1 MNGLDIAILVLIILL
16 AIRGFSKGLIREV
29 FSIGGVVLGFFLA
42 LKFVQN
48 TTHFLGI
55 ENTTLAKVVAFTIV
69 FLAIVL
75 ITQIAGALLSRFL
88 RLIFLG
94 FVDRLL
100 GMVLGVL
107 EAMIIAGMIV
117 SVLARIKPI
126 KEYVYE
132 SRMGPFLVQM
142 FTGFSKKY
150 FEKGQAVI
158 EEKVKPAK
166 KLKEMADER
175 L

>member
-1 MNGLDIAILVLIILL
+1 MNGLDIALLVLVVLL

-29 FSIGGVVLGFFLA
+29 FSIGGVILGFYIA

-55 ENTTLAKVVAFTIV
+55 EDVTLAKVVGFIVVFLTIV
-69 FLAIVL
+69 VV
-75 ITQIAGALLSRFL
+75 TQIVGALLSRFL
-88 RLIFLG
+88 KLIFLG

-100 GMVLGVL
+100 GMVLGML

-117 SVLARIKPI
+117 SVLARIKPV

-132 SRMGPFLVQM
+132 SRIGPFLVQI
-142 FTGFSKKY
+142 FTGFGERY
-150 FEKGQAVI
+150 FEKGQNI
-158 EEKVKPAK
+158 IKEKVEPVK
-166 KLKEMADER
+166 KIKEMRDER

>member
-55 ENTTLAKVVAFTIV
+55 ENTTLAKVVAFIIV
-69 FLAIVL
+69 FLAIVI

-142 FTGFSKKY
+142 FTGFGEKY
-150 FEKGQAVI
+150 FEKGQAII

-166 KLKEMADER
+166 KIKEIGDER